1 MTCFLRAGLFISP
14 YRVACSARRAAARR
28 QTLRMIAG
36 FFNLTRGRIDS
47 GRLLYAAA
55 APQFELLAIFAA
67 NPHRLAPDARPGRAT
82 GGIVI
87 FGPDLSSA
95 VPAVGREYV
104 VQGEAELV
112 DTRAYLGED
121 GFLGRPALVGQT
133 GLEFDFEFLESLI
146 CNHFVTLSN
155 F

>member
-1 MTCFLRAGLFISP
+1 M
-14 YRVACSARRAAARR
+14 
-28 QTLRMIAG
+28 
-36 FFNLTRGRIDS
+36 DS

-55 APQFELLAIFAA
+55 AAPQFEWRTIFAA

-82 GGIVI
+82 DRVII

-95 VPAVGREYV
+95 VPAVGRKYV

-112 DTRAYLGED
+112 DTSAYLGKD
-121 GFLGRPALVGQT
+121 SFLDSPALIGQT

-155 F
+155 FGSHIFLPFD

>member
-1 MTCFLRAGLFISP
+1 MSSNLVPEVPCDRAIP
-14 YRVACSARRAAARR
+14 PPDIHKIRR
-28 QTLRMIAG
+28 QVTQSFSKSPRFSAM
-36 FFNLTRGRIDS
+36 NL
-47 GRLLYAAA
+47 
-55 APQFELLAIFAA
+55 
-67 NPHRLAPDARPGRAT
+67 
-82 GGIVI
+82 I